1 VTDGINWSAH
11 GSARDGPGADNGDV
25 VRCAE
30 AAWYRRYRR
39 LAAVIFTGGGVA
51 MIAGAAVSRSS
62 ASVPLLVIGAGWTLV
77 GVIFIQQ
84 GRRLVTEI
92 VVSAGAATLTSAS
105 ASIDVPA
112 ADITEI
118 GHARF
123 DVNRMGP
130 LTVKTTSNGRIRAVP
145 RLEGL
150 PEVVIELR
158 RSNPALLCRNL

>member
-1 VTDGINWSAH
+1 
-11 GSARDGPGADNGDV
+11 
-25 VRCAE
+25 
-30 AAWYRRYRR
+30 
-39 LAAVIFTGGGVA
+39 
-51 MIAGAAVSRSS
+51 MIAGAAAALNS
-62 ASVPLLVIGAGWTLV
+62 ASVPLLLIGSWWILV
-77 GVIFIQQ
+77 SVVFVRQ

-92 VVSAGAATLTSAS
+92 VVSAGAARLISAS

-123 DVNRMGP
+123 DVNRMGV

-150 PEVVIELR
+150 PEVLIELR